1 MNQQK
6 LLDKSECMALLC
18 TKANTHWSFIRFLFQ
33 IPIIIIATVMVVMN
47 SFSGSGEHMRIA
59 NVVVNGCNILIL
71 SFFNQLRV
79 AEKTENFKNL
89 SNDFMKLSHSIESN
103 SDVEDLK
110 MFVEKYDT
118 LIMQVG
124 FEDIPSKYKKE
135 VIDSFKNRHRP
146 IQLNGCSGFNSEP
159 SSPSAII
166 GVIA

>member
-59 NVVVNGCNILIL
+59 NVVVNGCNIMIL

-103 SDVEDLK
+103 SDVEELK
-110 MFVEKYDT
+110 MFFEKYDT

-135 VIDSFKNRHRP
+135 VIDIFKNRYRP

-159 SSPSAII
+159 SSPSAFI